1 MHTTISNI
9 GVISSV
15 FFSLLSVV
23 ALLLH
28 YYLCGLDKFEVGSGW
43 GSDSRFLAHRKVSD
57 IGENYIHLMCCL
69 RKML

>member
-28 YYLCGLDKFEVGSGW
+28 YYLCGLDKFEVGLHNLSGW

-57 IGENYIHLMCCL
+57 IAEN
-69 RKML
+69 